1 MSYFLKIRCDFIYIL
16 LPNVKN
22 CDGKDTFEF
31 HKGCRRSRYNFNVD
45 VFMLETMMMV
55 VTVMVI
61 QKSRGVQQLDVKE
74 RRGNI
79 AKIHYTKKY
88 KFIFIIVLL
97 LRLLLFRLSL
107 ISAHAPYILFY
118 KERKE
123 TD

>member
-55 VTVMVI
+55 VMVMVI
-61 QKSRGVQQLDVKE
+61 VIVIVE
-74 RRGNI
+74 EVE
-79 AKIHYTKKY
+79 
-88 KFIFIIVLL
+88 VLL
-97 LRLLLFRLSL
+97 LALLILLLLVFYKML
-107 ISAHAPYILFY
+107 LFY
-118 KERKE
+118 M
-123 TD
+123 